1 MGVEFYTCNYCG
13 ETFSDCGGFVGCECG
28 TKWCD
33 DECAEADGYISEHC
47 NLHPDLD
54 DYDLM
59 YDYRKNHCDYDSCYK
74 CEHYVKASCK
84 YCRQEDFDDG
94 VLLEYALNLLNMSR
108 EEVINGYKKSSKE
121 NNKQ

>member
-28 TKWCD
+28 IKWCD

-47 NLHPDLD
+47 SLHPDLD

-59 YDYRKNHCDYDSCYK
+59 YNYRGKHC
-74 CEHYVKASCK
+74 
-84 YCRQEDFDDG
+84 
-94 VLLEYALNLLNMSR
+94 N
-108 EEVINGYKKSSKE
+108 
-121 NNKQ
+121 

>member
-94 VLLEYALNLLNMSR
+94 VLLEYALHLLNMSR
-108 EEVINGYKKSSKE
+108 EEVINRYKINTE
-121 NNKQ
+121 R